1 MRGRPVGQFSRAIRQ
16 AAKSSV
22 ERQRRVLTARA
33 KSWWKGHRLPPGN
46 FIRLEPLLAKDPK
59 ALALKAAATGPI
71 LATLWGNKITICIT
85 SLPVA
90 RRLLQKHKNDLN
102 ALSIDITSI
111 VPKGILR
118 TMEGIDHQTYRKA
131 FSRAISAS
139 DFPSQAADLRSI
151 VMESLGGMDG
161 AGRPASALCDE
172 IALRMLMRAYLG
184 VARGSATHLELEEQ
198 FNAMA
203 PNGFAWNVGPLQKA
217 AFEKIRSR
225 LAALAS
231 DPVAGGE
238 VNPDSVLFQ
247 LAQDG
252 ATDLTTIGNLIY
264 MIEMG
269 RTDIS
274 LFLYRIARFLN
285 DDLQLFRRI
294 LAGERSALG
303 VPITQAIAHEGLRL
317 EQSERLMRSAKRDFV
332 FDGFLFPKGA
342 VVRIC
347 LWEAHKDAGNFDNPF
362 NFDADRYLNTTFD
375 GDQFCPFGM
384 GHHQCPAADTTLFF
398 SSLFIE
404 IYAGRRLQDLTGE
417 PAKLDVG

>member
-1 MRGRPVGQFSRAIRQ
+1 
-16 AAKSSV
+16 
-22 ERQRRVLTARA
+22 
-33 KSWWKGHRLPPGN
+33 
-46 FIRLEPLLAKDPK
+46 
-59 ALALKAAATGPI
+59 
-71 LATLWGNKITICIT
+71 
-85 SLPVA
+85 
-90 RRLLQKHKNDLN
+90 
-102 ALSIDITSI
+102 
-111 VPKGILR
+111 
-118 TMEGIDHQTYRKA
+118 
-131 FSRAISAS
+131 
-139 DFPSQAADLRSI
+139 
-151 VMESLGGMDG
+151 
-161 AGRPASALCDE
+161 
-172 IALRMLMRAYLG
+172 
-184 VARGSATHLELEEQ
+184 
-198 FNAMA
+198 
-203 PNGFAWNVGPLQKA
+203 
-217 AFEKIRSR
+217 
-225 LAALAS
+225 LAALAI
-231 DPVAGGE
+231 DAGESGE

-247 LAQDG
+247 LAQDD

-332 FDGFLFPKGA
+332 FDSFLFPKGA

-362 NFDADRYLNTTFD
+362 SFDADRYLNATFS

-404 IYAGRRLQDLTGE
+404 IYAERRLQDLTRE